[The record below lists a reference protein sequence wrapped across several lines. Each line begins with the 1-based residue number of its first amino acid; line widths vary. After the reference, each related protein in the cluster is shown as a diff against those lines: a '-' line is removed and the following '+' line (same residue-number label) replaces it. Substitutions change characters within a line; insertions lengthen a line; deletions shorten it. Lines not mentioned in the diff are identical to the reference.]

1 MKLAGKSKAALLTTG
16 LTAKEYIRRAIATHR
31 DGVADVRKMLKE
43 SPDPATAAMSEMAS
57 RNQIDFWA
65 ACFQIPEGYV
75 ASYATLSRVV
85 QGARGEQTEVAKL
98 SRTAGKCMAQ
108 NPLAPVVPCHR
119 VVGVSGALT
128 GFKGEST
135 CLTLGLK
142 AALLVGEGVPVE
154 GSGTRFTVRPQTGRL
169 L

>member
-1 MKLAGKSKAALLTTG
+1 MKLAGKSKAALFTTG

-31 DGVADVRKMLKE
+31 DGVADVRRMLKE
-43 SPDPATAAMSEMAS
+43 SPDPATAAMAETAS

-98 SRTAGKCMAQ
+98 SRVAGNCMAQ
-108 NPLAPVVPCHR
+108 NPLIPLIPCHR
-119 VVGVSGALT
+119 VVGVKGGLT
-128 GFKGEST
+128 GY
-135 CLTLGLK
+135 LHGLDKK
-142 AALLVGEGVPVE
+142 AALLTAEGVPVE
-154 GSGTRFTVRPQTGRL
+154 GRAERFTVRAQTRRL